1 MVLRALQNSANNQKS
16 EASMTWDALNRA
28 TQAYGAPDVDYDSFA
43 ARFDSDP
50 VLQSIIDNF
59 DEHGIKIKT
68 EQGTQQAATAQPA
81 DSDKNMMRSTA
92 LHAVKIGK

>member
-1 MVLRALQNSANNQKS
+1 
-16 EASMTWDALNRA
+16 MTWDALNRA

-50 VLQSIIDNF
+50 VIQSIIDNF
-59 DEHGIKIKT
+59 DQHGIQIKT
-68 EQGTQQAATAQPA
+68 QQGTQQATAQPT
-81 DSDKNMMRSTA
+81 DTGKNVMRSTA